1 MYYGGEQNIPGA
13 PGNVG
18 SLVAGNPSFDINR
31 GAAGDSRRSRKGL
44 SAEDVQ
50 RLMNANPEFAPQI
63 QKMYFPGPQLP
74 QVMAPGGGSN
84 LPGAIGN
91 MGGMQMAQGMPII
104 PMMGAPQNSFG
115 VYDHPGLR
123 GKPSQSIYDKGND
136 LPRMFPMQP
145 GGLGIPQGMP
155 GYEFDRKIPPA
166 NVVRDIPTGFDRKFV
181 S

>member
-74 QVMAPGGGSN
+74 QVMSPAGGSN

-91 MGGMQMAQGMPII
+91 MGGMQMAGMNM
-104 PMMGAPQNSFG
+104 PM
-115 VYDHPGLR
+115 
-123 GKPSQSIYDKGND
+123 
-136 LPRMFPMQP
+136 
-145 GGLGIPQGMP
+145 
-155 GYEFDRKIPPA
+155 
-166 NVVRDIPTGFDRKFV
+166 GFNNKFV